1 MSYTSPI
8 LPTGQE
14 QRFVDVDFCCEAND
28 TGNLCGLL
36 PEDENAMAGWRDFE
50 AVESLIP
57 RDQWPDLIAQ
67 IDASGGWLERRIRKV
82 KNQGR
87 TGMCVYFDLA
97 QCAEI
102 CWNGQFGDTAW
113 IELSPGS
120 GYRFNASSPGS
131 GSNVGSS
138 ITWLSAKG
146 LLPADTPDNQARV
159 QAGLFKHVYPST
171 GFYEKFP
178 TGGAETARLFRAD
191 EFLRINTVEGWF
203 TALMKRFPCSGGRD
217 MHAVC
222 HCRPVVDG
230 RSFLSMYCNSW
241 GEWGAVRKISP
252 MAGESKGFGFDSE
265 SKVRTM
271 VSRGAFCVRTMLVPP
286 WHRSAAA

>member
-1 MSYTSPI
+1 MSYASPV
-8 LPTGQE
+8 LPSGAE
-14 QRFVDVDFCCEAND
+14 QQFVDVDFWREAED
-28 TGNLCGLL
+28 TGNFCGLI
-36 PEDENAMAGWRDFE
+36 PDDDNSMAGWRDFE
-50 AVESLIP
+50 AVEAMIP
-57 RDQWPDLIAQ
+57 RDQWKDLIAE
-67 IDASGGWLERRIRKV
+67 IDASGGWLERRIRKI

-102 CWNGQFGDTAW
+102 VWNRQSGDDSW

-146 LLPADTPDNQARV
+146 LLPADTEVNRAHV
-159 QAGLFKHVYPST
+159 AAGLFKHVYPST
-171 GFYEKFP
+171 GYYEKFP
-178 TGGAETARLFRAD
+178 DGGAETARLFRAD

-203 TALMKRFPCSGGRD
+203 TALHRGYPCSGGRD
-217 MHAVC
+217 MHAIC
-222 HCRPVVDG
+222 HCRPIVDG
-230 RSFLSMYCNSW
+230 SSFLSMYANSW
-241 GEWGAVRKISP
+241 GNWGATRPISP
-252 MAGESKGFGFDSE
+252 LSGESQGFGFDSE
-265 SKVRTM
+265 GKVRTM

-286 WHRSAAA
+286 WLQR